1 MNDRFLLV
9 DILKTKEI
17 RDSYMKH
24 NNLTEEKLNEIRNKK
39 RKKIILDFTE
49 KRDNEKV

>member
-1 MNDRFLLV
+1 MNDRFLLA

-39 RKKIILDFTE
+39 RKKIILDFAE
-49 KRDNEKV
+49 KGDSKKV